1 MCVCKQASMCDDC
14 MSAFVC
20 MCWCGCTFHSVCVLD
35 DFARVCDH
43 RECGG
48 VRGCACVRVCDE

>member
-1 MCVCKQASMCDDC
+1 MCDDC